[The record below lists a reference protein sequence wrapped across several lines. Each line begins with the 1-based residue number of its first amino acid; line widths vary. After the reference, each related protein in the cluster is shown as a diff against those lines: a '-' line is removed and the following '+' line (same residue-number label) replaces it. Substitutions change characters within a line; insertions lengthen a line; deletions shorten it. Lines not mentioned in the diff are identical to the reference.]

1 MVVVAVVVVV
11 VVDVVVS
18 LHSYSGHG
26 QPSFLGLSKLRIILT
41 LIVNV
46 LVFDKVQYSLQG
58 TSKPFNAR
66 LIKKA
71 LKIFKKLKGFSI
83 KP

>member
-26 QPSFLGLSKLRIILT
+26 QPSFLGLSKLRIIHK
-41 LIVNV
+41 LIINV
-46 LVFDKVQYSLQG
+46 QVFDTVQ
-58 TSKPFNAR
+58 F
-66 LIKKA
+66 
-71 LKIFKKLKGFSI
+71 F
-83 KP
+83 